1 MMAFKA
7 LADIWFLETR
17 LDKKKKKSLLRRNT
31 PYFLVLQYS
40 RKGIIHYNIFL
51 PPKCLNLY
59 ILNFFKHWLYCPTSL
74 LKELLTRHYFG
85 KLNLKHG
92 FSTGFKR

>member
-17 LDKKKKKSLLRRNT
+17 LDKKVAAKT
-31 PYFLVLQYS
+31 QYTLFFGPPICK
-40 RKGIIHYNIFL
+40 KGIFHYNIFL

-74 LKELLTRHYFG
+74 LKEY
-85 KLNLKHG
+85 
-92 FSTGFKR
+92 

>member
-7 LADIWFLETR
+7 LADIMDFGNKIGL
-17 LDKKKKKSLLRRNT
+17 KKSLLRRNT
-31 PYFLVLQYS
+31 PYVLVLQYS

-59 ILNFFKHWLYCPTSL
+59 ILNFFLNIGYIAQL
-74 LKELLTRHYFG
+74 HY
-85 KLNLKHG
+85 
-92 FSTGFKR
+92 